1 MLYELGVDVICLQET
16 KVRDDKFPIEQIN
29 NIGYKHLLYTG
40 DGGQCGVAILSKI
53 KIDSIENINIINAG
67 KRHIHFKL
75 NNVNIHNFYI
85 PAGGDEPDV
94 NINPKFKQKLEYLD
108 YIINLF
114 SSIKSNTI
122 ILGDFNIAPMQNDVY
137 DHKKLLKVVSHSPIE
152 IEIMNKWIKLGN
164 FVDIARSFVDEN
176 QKLYTWWSY
185 RVRDSYIK
193 DYGRRLDHIWC
204 TQDLFSKV
212 KSFEILK
219 HFRTMVRPSDH
230 VPVVCKIDI

>member
-1 MLYELGVDVICLQET
+1 LAKESVDTLKRVITNIVKDQKRT

-122 ILGDFNIAPMQNDVY
+122 ILGDFNTYNKTEYTAKQLND
-137 DHKKLLKVVSHSPIE
+137 LE
-152 IEIMNKWIKLGN
+152 ISKSKFNK
-164 FVDIARSFVDEN
+164 
-176 QKLYTWWSY
+176 
-185 RVRDSYIK
+185 
-193 DYGRRLDHIWC
+193 
-204 TQDLFSKV
+204 
-212 KSFEILK
+212 
-219 HFRTMVRPSDH
+219 
-230 VPVVCKIDI
+230 